1 MEMDYLS
8 NEASTSS
15 AMPMEC
21 RISQEYGQPQQY
33 QPQQQQQGETQWIQM
48 EQPSLMTQQHPQQ
61 MASVVYTSTSQQMPR
76 IPDPGGQHTNH
87 PQILNNYNPQQTQH
101 IIQTGINGQTM
112 LASMQP
118 VQRIIP
124 QQQQFELN
132 SNNFMQQQVAY
143 IDHTGSQQFITSQTG
158 EVGNV
163 NFHQMQVIPQIVPIQ
178 PAPAAE
184 TPAPAPIPPPT
195 KAKATKNT
203 SRAKKKNQPPP
214 PQSQAPAEGDSIL
227 SKIEKTGSVAVN
239 FNDNPEKS
247 AKMAQLM
254 GMMASLAANEA
265 QGYDV
270 SEARSSLEK
279 QLEELLTGANIIP
292 QPTPVAPPPKPA
304 STYTPIAPNANI
316 PSTSTPTPQQPKTK
330 KGRTKAEQQQNLQQ
344 KKAANA
350 AANANINSNIQ
361 PQVIQQ
367 PQQQPQNDSGCR
379 IILQEA
385 NYLIVESN
393 GTIMKAVNVRTEN
406 GTATYQILGPVD
418 EQTLYQIKQSQQQ
431 PPPQQPPQSQ
441 HQQKR
446 VQPIQPSTFKAENDE
461 VAPAAVL
468 DVVNSLSSSSK
479 SKTQKK
485 TPAKSRS
492 KKVSEPPLPP
502 AVEQKPVVI
511 KEQEV
516 LSKPKPEPT
525 QDG

>member
-1 MEMDYLS
+1 MADEDFVDFDQEWFFDELKGDQTEGTTLDPPLPPSPPPPAAASSSTNNHGSINQSHPPVQQQIHQPPHQNNAYQEQQMGHRDGMMPSTSTYGMQQQQQQHQPLQEQQQVPVTQNQQIHIQQQVHQQTQQQFETLQTYNPNQQNQNIQNHYQQNSQQMIFDMEMDYLS

-76 IPDPGGQHTNH
+76 IPDPGGQHTNQ

-178 PAPAAE
+178 PAQQAE

-254 GMMASLAANEA
+254 GMMASLAAN
-265 QGYDV
+265 V
-270 SEARSSLEK
+270 SFFFH
-279 QLEELLTGANIIP
+279 
-292 QPTPVAPPPKPA
+292 QP
-304 STYTPIAPNANI
+304 Y
-316 PSTSTPTPQQPKTK
+316 
-330 KGRTKAEQQQNLQQ
+330 
-344 KKAANA
+344 
-350 AANANINSNIQ
+350 
-361 PQVIQQ
+361 
-367 PQQQPQNDSGCR
+367 
-379 IILQEA
+379 
-385 NYLIVESN
+385 
-393 GTIMKAVNVRTEN
+393 
-406 GTATYQILGPVD
+406 
-418 EQTLYQIKQSQQQ
+418 
-431 PPPQQPPQSQ
+431 
-441 HQQKR
+441 QKR
-446 VQPIQPSTFKAENDE
+446 HHF
-461 VAPAAVL
+461 
-468 DVVNSLSSSSK
+468 
-479 SKTQKK
+479 
-485 TPAKSRS
+485 
-492 KKVSEPPLPP
+492 
-502 AVEQKPVVI
+502 
-511 KEQEV
+511 
-516 LSKPKPEPT
+516 
-525 QDG
+525 